1 MAPFGTCTGWNVMSS
16 GPFKGQ
22 MCLFA
27 SPVGGFIPFAKTK
40 DERLRSG
47 DPRLSLEERYQ
58 THDD

>member
-27 SPVGGFIPFAKTK
+27 SPVGGFNPFAKAK

>member
-1 MAPFGTCTGWNVMSS
+1 
-16 GPFKGQ
+16 

-27 SPVGGFIPFAKTK
+27 SPVGGFNPFAKAK